1 MSKEEPTKVPTVAEM
16 AAMMKTEAQE
26 WQATAD
32 RYKNALLGQRLILVD
47 KSERAYTVMA
57 DNGIPR
63 SMLKLPEPT
72 LNGVAFMD
80 KDGAS
85 AAKARLEKECPEFAP
100 FEIHDF
106 KLYAQEKA
114 ALHNRLSSQLEAS
127 LKPPPEHVTDVPSPA
142 QLEAIE
148 NYRLKH
154 GANWKEK
161 LSEAWASGR
170 DEREPKAALLRQV
183 RNTFGPEW
191 LQAYQPAP
199 KSRTVKEDYGPS
211 DLDIALNAKPEDATL
226 VVAYEFPHGFS
237 KEAES
242 MYGWLRHEQFTPKWG
257 ATVAGKSHPGLSIL
271 LPPEEVPQLRIF
283 QTTNPA
289 RWGNHPDVTKMLDE
303 AQQASERMVNENRER
318 LKKLTPDQREWIE
331 TIHQQTGL
339 HLGDALDL
347 NDKLH
352 LLAAQHLKL
361 CAIDLDTGLTS
372 AQNNAQ
378 NVIERK
384 VSELVEGVNGIKG
397 AVFSHDARG
406 TTVAVK
412 FESGAANSLLEGG
425 SYKVPVNPAY
435 VKSLDGKKLDDALAV
450 YADAPL
456 KELIERLQES
466 SVTNAPEVAEKLQT
480 LTTVYAKLREI
491 QSNNGF
497 SDEQE
502 EAKDQ
507 IKAEISQYVDQI
519 DEIKG
524 VELGSDPRYALVVL
538 QFESGRSN
546 HHGGGWSVPI
556 NDEMLETLD
565 AGDEFWREHITPDAS
580 GLEPS

>member
-1 MSKEEPTKVPTVAEM
+1 MSKEVPTVAEM

-32 RYKNALLGQRLILVD
+32 RYKNAMIGQRLIVVD
-47 KSERAYTVMA
+47 NGGRAYSELIE
-57 DNGIPR
+57 NGMSR
-63 SMLKLPEPT
+63 SVLKMPPPT

-80 KDGAS
+80 KERAS
-85 AAKARLEKECPEFAP
+85 AAKSSLERECPECGP

-106 KLYAQEKA
+106 KLYAQKKA
-114 ALHNRLSSQLEAS
+114 AENNRAGSELEAR
-127 LKPPPEHVTDVPSPA
+127 LKQLDETPVGPSPA

-148 NYRLKH
+148 TYRLQH
-154 GANWKEK
+154 GAKWKEK
-161 LSEAWASGR
+161 LSDAWASGR
-170 DEREPKAALLRQV
+170 DDREPNGALLRQV

-199 KSRTVKEDYGPS
+199 RTKTVEEDYGPS
-211 DLDIALNAKPEDATL
+211 DLDIALKAKPDDANL
-226 VVAYEFPHGFS
+226 VVVYEFSNGFR
-237 KEAES
+237 KEAEN

-257 ATVAGKSHPGLSIL
+257 AGIAGKNPSELSIL

-283 QTTNPA
+283 QTSNPA
-289 RWGNHPDVTKMLDE
+289 RWGNHPDVSKMLDE

-318 LKKLTPDQREWIE
+318 LKKLTPEQREWIE

-361 CAIDLDTGLTS
+361 CAINLDTGLTS
-372 AQNNAQ
+372 SQSNAQ
-378 NVIERK
+378 DVIERK

-412 FESGAANSLLEGG
+412 FESGAANSFLEGG

-466 SVTNAPEVAEKLQT
+466 GVASAPEVAEKLQT

-507 IKAEISQYVDQI
+507 IKAEISQYIDQVDG
-519 DEIKG
+519 IKG

-546 HHGGGWSVPI
+546 HHGGGWSVPV
-556 NDEMLETLD
+556 NDKMFEALD